1 MSNLPPKYL
10 PPSLRSKPEAAAFL
24 ALAGCVSLAMVSIA
38 ASEILLAVAGLGY
51 LRLRRQQDGPVP
63 PGKRIIL
70 PMLAFMAWMI
80 IAALASP
87 NPALGLT
94 IAKKFYLYLLVFLV
108 PFIAR
113 GEGRAIWICKALFA
127 AALFASL
134 CGLAQFV
141 SDPHRDLLH
150 RISGFMSQWMTYS
163 GLLMLA
169 LVILVAYA
177 LHFGLRH
184 HVWVIPVLAFIFPA
198 LLFSQTRSSW
208 MGAMAGIA
216 VLILLWRPR
225 AIAALILLVLAL
237 YLLSPDMIRER
248 FRSGLDPSDPNT
260 RNRIELFQTSMRVI
274 RDHPWLGVGP
284 KNIKYEALKYRGSNE
299 FPDWMYQHM
308 HNNVLQIA
316 AETGIVG
323 LALWLWFM
331 LRLAWDALG
340 TYRGALRHA
349 SYPGGE
355 KLRREAAMISS
366 AALGSWAALVVA
378 GMFEYN
384 FGDSEVLILF
394 LFTTSVPYAF
404 AQNRAEDPLARAVPE
419 SKV

>member
-1 MSNLPPKYL
+1 MSNSPSKFL
-10 PPSLRSKPEAAAFL
+10 PPSLKSKPEAAAFL

-51 LRLRRQQDGPVP
+51 LWLRRQQDGPVP
-63 PGKRIIL
+63 PGMRIIL

-127 AALFASL
+127 AAVVASL
-134 CGLAQFV
+134 SGLAQFI

-177 LHFGLRH
+177 LRFRLKRQ
-184 HVWVIPVLAFIFPA
+184 VWVIPAFACIFPA

-225 AIAALILLVLAL
+225 AIAVLVFLVLAL
-237 YLLSPDMIRER
+237 YLLSPDMIKER

-284 KNIKYEALKYRGSNE
+284 KNVKHEALKYRGRNE

-308 HNNVLQIA
+308 HNNILQIA

-340 TYRGALRHA
+340 TYRRALRDA

-355 KLRREAAMISS
+355 RLRREAAMISS

-384 FGDSEVLILF
+384 FGDSEVLLLF
-394 LFTTSVPYAF
+394 LFATSVPYAF
-404 AQNRAEDPLARAVPE
+404 DQYKAEAAVARAAPE
-419 SKV
+419 SRR